1 MNLWIFVKVV
11 AVFTDVVQLKM
22 KIIFCGIAGSWNI
35 VGNVKDDRFNVE
47 LENVWKENQT
57 KSKPEQ
63 KTVILKI

>member
-35 VGNVKDDRFNVE
+35 VGNVKDDSFNVE